1 MEIFGSIL
9 TENLQKRKWIAV
21 FTTVTVCLLLLILA
35 IYGLGEYG
43 IAIFVL
49 IPLLLGMLSTI
60 ILGYSIDI
68 SLKQARHIGFLT
80 LLFFTCGLIIFALE
94 GLICIAMAAPF
105 GIILTWVGTLI
116 GYVLI
121 KKKPNQAL
129 PSILILLVL
138 IPFSAFR
145 GTKNIPPIKPII
157 TKTIINASPETV
169 WQNVIAFPELDQ
181 PDEFL
186 FKIGISY
193 PIKSRIEGSGVGAI
207 RFCQFNTGD
216 FVEPITSWEENEL
229 LAFDVLEQPEPLR
242 EISFWDVNSPHLH
255 DYFIS
260 KKGQFKITDLG
271 NGRVELEGTTWY
283 YHNIKP
289 DFYWRL
295 WSDMIIH
302 KIHNRVLDHI
312 KEVSENS

>member
-60 ILGYSIDI
+60 ILGYSMDI